1 MFEYLEPDASD
12 DQGNSGTGSLP
23 LPPRAGATSKG
34 TRSLNPEK
42 VRHMLF
48 GSLAAI
54 DRTIKI
60 LHALGYADP
69 NDWSEP
75 VPVPPGATVGESLRL
90 RSATGK
96 EPRSSSEVE
105 MPAATEAETRLSS
118 GVETWTAILTKTVLI
133 E

>member
-12 DQGNSGTGSLP
+12 NQEAGSLP
-23 LPPRAGATSKG
+23 VPPSSGSNDRG
-34 TRSLNPEK
+34 TRSLTPER
-42 VRHMLF
+42 VRHMLY
-48 GSLAAI
+48 GSLAGI

-75 VPVPPGATVGESLRL
+75 VPVPPSGTESTPP
-90 RSATGK
+90 SDPQAW
-96 EPRSSSEVE
+96 
-105 MPAATEAETRLSS
+105 M
-118 GVETWTAILTKTVLI
+118 AILTKTVLT

>member
-1 MFEYLEPDASD
+1 MFDYQEPEASD
-12 DQGNSGTGSLP
+12 NQSTNQEAGSLP
-23 LPPRAGATSKG
+23 LPPNSGPNDRG

-42 VRHMLF
+42 VRHMLY

-69 NDWSEP
+69 NDWSDP
-75 VPVPPGATVGESLRL
+75 IPVPPNVETRSL
-90 RSATGK
+90 S
-96 EPRSSSEVE
+96 
-105 MPAATEAETRLSS
+105 EAEM
-118 GVETWTAILTKTVLI
+118 WMAILTKTILI